1 MRYVMDNQQILIVNL
16 SKGKIGEDK
25 ANLLGSLIVSSL
37 QIESMKRSYIPTK
50 DRVNFFAYLDEFQ
63 NFGTEAFVSILSE
76 SRKYAFSLCI
86 AHQYTNQISESVKS
100 AVIGN
105 VGTLILFSMS
115 AGDAKNFE
123 TEFYKYPMES
133 MVGLGLGEVLVR
145 QYKEGK
151 NQEPVKVSC
160 FPPLDERAGLR
171 DKIINH
177 SKMRFC
183 RNRNVV
189 ERKIRRFYKQS

>member
-1 MRYVMDNQQILIVNL
+1 MDNKQIIIVNL

-37 QIESMKRSYIPTK
+37 QVESMKRSYFPESE
-50 DRVNFFAYLDEFQ
+50 RVPFFTYLDEFQ

-86 AHQYTNQISESVKS
+86 AHQYTKQISESVKS

-105 VGTLILFSMS
+105 VGTIVLFSIS
-115 AGDAKNFE
+115 STDAEIFA
-123 TEFYKYPMES
+123 TEFTTFPAD
-133 MVGLGLGEVLVR
+133 VLVRLGLGETVIR
-145 QYKEGK
+145 QYKHGK
-151 NQEPVKVSC
+151 NQEPQKVKC
-160 FPPLDERAGLR
+160 FAPVDLEYGLK
-171 DKIINH
+171 DKIIKH

-183 RNRNVV
+183 KDRKFI
-189 ERKIRRFYKQS
+189 EYKIRRFYGQYL

>member
-1 MRYVMDNQQILIVNL
+1 MDNKQILIVNL

-37 QIESMKRSYIPTK
+37 QVESMKRSYIPESE
-50 DRVNFFAYLDEFQ
+50 RVPFFAYLDEFQ

-105 VGTLILFSMS
+105 VGTIVLFSISS
-115 AGDAKNFE
+115 ADAEIFS
-123 TEFYKYPMES
+123 TEFIRFPAES
-133 MVGLGLGEVLVR
+133 LVRLGLGEAVVR
-145 QYKEGK
+145 QYKDGK
-151 NQEPVKVSC
+151 NQEAEKVNCFAPVD
-160 FPPLDERAGLR
+160 LEHGLKE
-171 DKIINH
+171 KIIKH

-183 RNRNVV
+183 KDREVI
-189 ERKIRRFYKQS
+189 EGKIRRFYGQ